1 MDKFK
6 LTPLPG
12 LMWTVEDKERGI
24 KVSFREGLFN
34 ETQEVELKDNKKG
47 METAAKA
54 MREIG
59 EWLASEHRDVAV
71 CDFEARARA
80 IQQIEECQLLTIT
93 AALNSV
99 IVDWNECN
107 ANEYLLAEVED
118 YLDCTP
124 GGLDEES
131 RSDLLG
137 SLSLMDGDEAL
148 ELARLIKVY
157 WDYKAETLDICIW
170 ARDAMWYPAWVSC
183 DIKDGGNEKGRR

>member
-59 EWLASEHRDVAV
+59 EWLASEHHDVAV
-71 CDFEARARA
+71 CDFKARARA
-80 IQQIEECQLLTIT
+80 LKCFGAWQLLIIT
-93 AALNSV
+93 AALSSV
-99 IVDWNECN
+99 IVDWRENE
-107 ANEYLLAEVED
+107 ARAFLLAKVED
-118 YLDCTP
+118 FLKYNA
-124 GGLDEES
+124 GGLNEETKA
-131 RSDLLG
+131 DLTD
-137 SLSLMDGDEAL
+137 SLTLLDNKEAL
-148 ELARLIKVY
+148 EMARLIKVY
-157 WDYKAETLDICIW
+157 WDYKEDTLDVCKW
-170 ARDAMWYPAWVSC
+170 AEEALQYPSWVLSVIRGQNG
-183 DIKDGGNEKGRR
+183 DV

>member
-6 LTPLPG
+6 LTPLPA

-71 CDFEARARA
+71 CDFKARARA
-80 IQQIEECQLLTIT
+80 IQQVEEPQLLVIT

-99 IVDWNECN
+99 IVDWSKYN
-107 ANEYLLAEVED
+107 ANKFMLSEVED
-118 YLDCTP
+118 YLDDTP
-124 GGLDEES
+124 GELDKEG

-157 WDYKAETLDICIW
+157 WDYKAETLDVCDW

>member
-59 EWLASEHRDVAV
+59 EWLASEHHDVAV
-71 CDFEARARA
+71 CDFKARARA
-80 IQQIEECQLLTIT
+80 LKCFAAWQLLIIT
-93 AALNSV
+93 VALSSV
-99 IVDWNECN
+99 IVDWRENE
-107 ANEYLLAEVED
+107 ARAFLLAKVED
-118 YLDCTP
+118 FLKYNA
-124 GGLDEES
+124 GRLDEETKANLTDS
-131 RSDLLG
+131 LTLL
-137 SLSLMDGDEAL
+137 DNKEAL
-148 ELARLIKVY
+148 EMARLIKVY
-157 WDYKAETLDICIW
+157 WDYKEDTLDVCKW
-170 ARDAMWYPAWVSC
+170 AEEALQYPSWVLSGC
-183 DIKDGGNEKGRR
+183 D